1 MRKTKL
7 KKSFFT
13 IVELMVAMA
22 IFAILMLIL
31 MQIFNSTQDVWKRT
45 TVKSD
50 SYENARIALNMIEA
64 DLMSAIYVD
73 NPTGIGRS
81 FYTDNSTVLWF
92 PTIKPYLIDPENQK
106 LKEVEVAYYLD
117 STSYT
122 DEISGLGGL
131 RRLKYSVRT
140 DKEGLTFRTATSTV
154 SNKTDR
160 GIILENILSWT
171 IAPLYR
177 NASNNYKPVTDP
189 TDPDEPTD
197 PTTPTDPTDPTDPA
211 KPEQPGKPS
220 EQTESPQTGDSS
232 NMMLWISLMLVSC
245 GGVLGMLLYRRKKAA
260 AGK

>member
-50 SYENARIALNMIEA
+50 SYGNARIALNMIEA

-92 PTIKPYLIDPENQK
+92 PTIKPYLIDEDQK
-106 LKEVEVAYYLD
+106 LKEVEVTYYLD

-140 DKEGLTFRTATSTV
+140 DKDGLTFRTATSTV

-177 NASNNYKPVTDP
+177 NASNNYKPVTDRMP
-189 TDPDEPTD
+189 H
-197 PTTPTDPTDPTDPA
+197 
-211 KPEQPGKPS
+211 
-220 EQTESPQTGDSS
+220 
-232 NMMLWISLMLVSC
+232 IVLVSFTVIDNDPQIMRKYKNATSDEER
-245 GGVLGMLLYRRKKAA
+245 GLYTRTFSRIISIDRPIYYADL
-260 AGK
+260 

>member
-1 MRKTKL
+1 MRKIKL
-7 KKSFFT
+7 KRSFFT

-22 IFAILMLIL
+22 VFAILMLIL

-50 SYENARIALNMIEA
+50 SYENVRVALNMIEA

-81 FYTDNSTVLWF
+81 FYTDNSTTLWF
-92 PTIKPYLIDPENQK
+92 PTVKPYLIDENQK

-117 STSYT
+117 STTYT

-140 DKEGLTFRTATSTV
+140 DKDGLTFRTATGTV
-154 SNKTDR
+154 GNRTDR

-177 NASNNYKPVTDP
+177 DASNNYKSVTDRMP
-189 TDPDEPTD
+189 HIVLISFTVIDNDPQIMRKYKN
-197 PTTPTDPTDPTDPA
+197 A
-211 KPEQPGKPS
+211 
-220 EQTESPQTGDSS
+220 TGDEKDLYTRTFSRI
-232 NMMLWISLMLVSC
+232 ISIDRPVYYADL
-245 GGVLGMLLYRRKKAA
+245 
-260 AGK
+260 

>member
-1 MRKTKL
+1 MRKIKL
-7 KKSFFT
+7 KRSFFT

-22 IFAILMLIL
+22 VFAILMLIL

-50 SYENARIALNMIEA
+50 SYENVRVALNMIEA

-81 FYTDNSTVLWF
+81 FYTDNSTTLWF
-92 PTIKPYLIDPENQK
+92 PTVKPYLIDEDQK

-117 STSYT
+117 STTYT

-140 DKEGLTFRTATSTV
+140 DKDGLTFRTATGTV
-154 SNKTDR
+154 GNRTDR

-177 NASNNYKPVTDP
+177 DASNNYKSVTDRMP
-189 TDPDEPTD
+189 HIVLISFTVIDNDPQIMRKYKN
-197 PTTPTDPTDPTDPA
+197 A
-211 KPEQPGKPS
+211 
-220 EQTESPQTGDSS
+220 TGDEKDLYTRTFSRI
-232 NMMLWISLMLVSC
+232 ISIDRPVYYADL
-245 GGVLGMLLYRRKKAA
+245 
-260 AGK
+260 